1 MRVNTK
7 ETLMSSFKVVITDFS
22 HPDQDIEAAE
32 LRAAGLD
39 VQLIRLNIRLPEPL
53 IPHVVDADA
62 LMVQW
67 ATINRQL
74 IEALTR
80 CKVIARYG
88 IGVDMVDLQAASERG
103 IPVAN
108 VPDFCIEEVSTHTV
122 AFILMLNRHVLLHH
136 QHVRAGKWD
145 GVPGGA
151 PSRLVGQTL
160 GIIGL
165 GNIGRAVARKAGCL
179 GLQLLAYDP
188 YVSQEAARELGV
200 CLVELADLLRRSDYV
215 SLHCPLNEETRHLI
229 GAEELALMKPT
240 AYLIN
245 MARGPI
251 VDQRALYQA
260 LSGGTIRGAALDV
273 LDQEPPAPDEPL
285 LQLENVIF
293 TPHISSW
300 SAESLVQLRRD
311 TARNVAMA
319 LQGRLPRSTVNRR
332 ALGLDESRQDRVLRS
347 P

>member
-1 MRVNTK
+1 
-7 ETLMSSFKVVITDFS
+7 MSPFKVVITDFS
-22 HPDQDIEAAE
+22 HPDHNVEAAE

-39 VQLIRLNIRLPEPL
+39 VELVCLNLRAPEQL

-67 ATINRQL
+67 ATINREV
-74 IEALTR
+74 IKSLTR

-108 VPDFCIEEVSTHTV
+108 VPDFCIEEVSTHTI
-122 AFILMLNRHVLLHH
+122 AFVLMLNRHILLHH
-136 QHVRAGKWD
+136 QHVRAGKWG

-151 PSRLVGQTL
+151 PSRLAGQTL
-160 GIIGL
+160 GIVGL

-188 YVSQEAARELGV
+188 YVSPEEARELGV
-200 CLVELADLLRRSDYV
+200 ELVELADLLRRSDYV

-229 GAEELALMKPT
+229 GAAQLALMKPT

-245 MARGPI
+245 MARGPV
-251 VDQRALYQA
+251 VDQKALYQA
-260 LSGGTIRGAALDV
+260 LVNGTIRGAALDV
-273 LDQEPPAPDEPL
+273 LDQEPPAPDEPIL
-285 LQLENVIF
+285 HLDNVIF
-293 TPHISSW
+293 TPHTSSW
-300 SAESLVQLRRD
+300 SAESLQQLQRD
-311 TARNVAMA
+311 TARNVALA
-319 LQGRLPRSTVNRR
+319 LQGKLPRSVVNRQ
-332 ALGLDESRQDRVLRS
+332 ALGL
-347 P
+347 